1 MFNLTSEI
9 MNNKYSGNV
18 SDFQPVVEDA
28 SRVVISYGLK
38 ELGDG
43 KAEWYEIP
51 FYKKQGKP
59 SFDAAKKA
67 IIADINA
74 HTDEKIVNGFPW
86 TILHGDHAGETVNVW
101 LSEENQRNFSE
112 AQRVAAMTDGA
123 NLPLQ
128 VKVSEGADGIPV
140 YDSFE
145 TIQEIT
151 NFYLAGVQFIN
162 ATLQAGW
169 AEKDSIDWTPY
180 EQALNPQPNQESS
193 KKASTRKK

>member
-1 MFNLTSEI
+1 

-18 SDFQPVVEDA
+18 SDFQPVVEDR
-28 SRVVISYGLK
+28 SRVVISYGLT
-38 ELGDG
+38 ELADG
-43 KAEWYEIP
+43 KAEWYEIV
-51 FYKKQGKP
+51 FYKRQNAKP
-59 SFDAAKKA
+59 TIEQVKKA
-67 IIADINA
+67 VIADINKQ
-74 HTDEKIVNGFPW
+74 TDEKILNGFPW
-86 TILHGDHAGETVNVW
+86 AILHGEHAGETVNVW

-112 AQRVAAMTDGA
+112 AQRVAGMTDGA

-128 VKVSEGADGIPV
+128 VKVSEGADGVPV

-169 AEKDSIDWTPY
+169 AEKDAIDWAPY
-180 EQALNPQPNQESS
+180 EAALNPQPEQTEGT
-193 KKASTRKK
+193 KKTTRKK

>member
-1 MFNLTSEI
+1 MQ
-9 MNNKYSGNV
+9 NKYSGNV

-28 SRVVISYGLK
+28 SRVVISYGLR

-43 KAEWYEIP
+43 KAEWFEVV

-59 SFDAAKKA
+59 DLEAVKKA
-67 IIADINA
+67 VIADINA
-74 HTDEKIVNGFPW
+74 QTDEKILNGFPW
-86 TILHGDHAGETVNVW
+86 TTLHGDHAGETVNVW

-128 VKVSEGADGIPV
+128 VKVSEGADGVPV

-145 TIQEIT
+145 TIEEIT

-169 AEKDSIDWTPY
+169 AEKDSIDWAPY
-180 EQALNPQPNQESS
+180 EAALNPQPEQTEVT
-193 KKASTRKK
+193 KKSTRNK